1 MENFLRESF
10 FVPKMCYT
18 FASVFVKKSCL
29 VLLFLLTLISLSKMI
44 TTKELQETLRWLRE
58 QGMDA
63 QLCDTP
69 VPYYDNPVSC
79 GLPTDAGDVVNGEYM
94 MLPNSLVR
102 SAATIIVPVQGDSMK
117 DAGFEDGDEVHVE
130 LNAKVRDGDIVVAY
144 VDGGCTMKAY
154 YEDEMGRHW
163 LVPRNA
169 SYDAIEVVEGMS
181 VSIVGKVTRHLR
193 STPRVGFRDLRES
206 VSNTLARRHQNER
219 VTIEITSKE
228 LAALLGQVLDAD
240 TMNSTDWIA
249 VYRVLVDKCDLPS
262 GFVAFAD
269 YINGLRVPGLPE
281 CKAEL
286 LRKTDA
292 IYLRPVYQWTA
303 QNAPSVRVSVLE
315 KRVAIARALKSELK
329 LRFSRAA

>member
-1 MENFLRESF
+1 
-10 FVPKMCYT
+10 
-18 FASVFVKKSCL
+18 
-29 VLLFLLTLISLSKMI
+29 
-44 TTKELQETLRWLRE
+44 
-58 QGMDA
+58 
-63 QLCDTP
+63 
-69 VPYYDNPVSC
+69 
-79 GLPTDAGDVVNGEYM
+79 
-94 MLPNSLVR
+94 
-102 SAATIIVPVQGDSMK
+102 
-117 DAGFEDGDEVHVE
+117 
-130 LNAKVRDGDIVVAY
+130 
-144 VDGGCTMKAY
+144 MKAY

-169 SYDAIEVVEGMS
+169 SYDAIEVVEGMN